1 MELEND
7 SSIQIDKQDLINNLL
22 DQNTELRLEIAAL
35 RSVVKSEA
43 NELQLLQQM
52 RQSQSIPPEIME
64 KLAKLDIR

>member
-52 RQSQSIPPEIME
+52 RKSQSIPPEIME